1 MAALGSA
8 AASDGSGHDQEG
20 PSSRE
25 LFGLSPDTQSGTA
38 WQGSEYKSATRTF
51 TKWWPTTY
59 PGEWK
64 LPNGMRYPFVWRL
77 VTVGTKESQGLP
89 SMGAQCYESWTW
101 DWIETPGLPSIAE
114 VEQML
119 RDHYI
124 AKQKEAEAAKQ
135 KEEAKPSSDD
145 PKK

>member
-8 AASDGSGHDQEG
+8 AASDGSGHDKEV

-64 LPNGMRYPFVWRL
+64 LPNGMRYPFTWRL
-77 VTVGTKESQGLP
+77 VTVGTKET
-89 SMGAQCYESWTW
+89 QCYESWTW
-101 DWIETPGLPSIAE
+101 DWIETPGLPSVAE
-114 VEQML
+114 VEKML

-124 AKQKEAEAAKQ
+124 ASQEAAKQ
-135 KEEAKPSSDD
+135 KEEAKPPSDA
-145 PKK
+145 PAK

>member
-8 AASDGSGHDQEG
+8 AALPSSTEDKEM

-25 LFGLSPDTQSGTA
+25 LFGLSPDTQSGTS

-64 LPNGMRYPFVWRL
+64 LPNGMRYPFIWRL
-77 VTVGTKESQGLP
+77 VTVGTKES
-89 SMGAQCYESWTW
+89 QCYESWTW
-101 DWIETPGLPSIAE
+101 DWIETPGLPSIEE
-114 VEQML
+114 VEKML
-119 RDHYI
+119 RGHYI
-124 AKQKEAEAAKQ
+124 ASQEAAKQ

>member
-8 AASDGSGHDQEG
+8 AATDGSSHASEQ
-20 PSSRE
+20 PSTRE
-25 LFGLSPDTQSGTA
+25 LFGLSPDTQSGTS
-38 WQGSEYKSATRTF
+38 WQGSEYKAATRTY

-64 LPNGMRYPFVWRL
+64 LPNGMRYPFIWRL
-77 VTVGTKESQGLP
+77 VTVGTKE
-89 SMGAQCYESWTW
+89 AQCYESWTW

-114 VEQML
+114 VEKML

-124 AKQKEAEAAKQ
+124 ATQEAAKQ
-135 KEEAKPSSDD
+135 KEEAKPSSDT
-145 PKK
+145 PAK

>member
-8 AASDGSGHDQEG
+8 AASDGSGHDKEL

-64 LPNGMRYPFVWRL
+64 LPNGMRYPFIWRL
-77 VTVGTKESQGLP
+77 VTVGTKES
-89 SMGAQCYESWTW
+89 QCYESWTW

-114 VEQML
+114 VEKML

-124 AKQKEAEAAKQ
+124 ANQEAAKQ
-135 KEEAKPSSDD
+135 KEEASLPSES
-145 PKK
+145 PAK

>member
-8 AASDGSGHDQEG
+8 AASDGSGHDKEV

-64 LPNGMRYPFVWRL
+64 LPNGMRYPFIWRL
-77 VTVGTKESQGLP
+77 VTVGTKES
-89 SMGAQCYESWTW
+89 QCYESWTW

-114 VEQML
+114 VEKML

-124 AKQKEAEAAKQ
+124 ASQEAAQ
-135 KEEAKPSSDD
+135 RKEEAKPTSDD
-145 PKK
+145 SKK

>member
-8 AASDGSGHDQEG
+8 AASDGSAHDKEV

-25 LFGLSPDTQSGTA
+25 LFGLSPDTSSGTK
-38 WQGSEYKSATRTF
+38 WQGSEYKSSTRTF

-59 PGEWK
+59 PGEWQ
-64 LPNGMRYPFVWRL
+64 LPNGMRYPFIWRL
-77 VTVGTKESQGLP
+77 ITVGTKES
-89 SMGAQCYESWTW
+89 QCYESWTW

-119 RDHYI
+119 KDHYI
-124 AKQKEAEAAKQ
+124 ASQEAARQ
-135 KEEAKPSSDD
+135 KEEAKPMSDD
-145 PKK
+145 AKK

>member
-8 AASDGSGHDQEG
+8 AASDGSGHDKEV

-64 LPNGMRYPFVWRL
+64 LPNGMRYPLIWRL
-77 VTVGTKESQGLP
+77 VTVGTKES
-89 SMGAQCYESWTW
+89 QCYESWTW

-114 VEQML
+114 VEKMP

-124 AKQKEAEAAKQ
+124 APQEAAQQ
-135 KEEAKPSSDD
+135 KEEAKPTSDD
-145 PKK
+145 SKK

>member
-8 AASDGSGHDQEG
+8 AASDGSAHDKEA

-77 VTVGTKESQGLP
+77 ITVGTKEQ
-89 SMGAQCYESWTW
+89 QCYESWTW

-114 VEQML
+114 VEKML

-124 AKQKEAEAAKQ
+124 AQQEAAK
-135 KEEAKPSSDD
+135 KNAEASPPSE
-145 PKK
+145 PPAP